1 MECVIN
7 VTLITFFIL
16 LLAFAILLLAYNFI
30 CDGKNCKPFT
40 IACQETEE
48 KEQIIVLLDNL
59 CEDGLWPFAYIF
71 SAILTG
77 LIFAC
82 LPFILTIKYFT
93 IIFLLSFLVFYS
105 IMAFFV
111 HHYVKPIK
119 THITKFIKNK

>member
-1 MECVIN
+1 MDCVIN
-7 VTLITFFIL
+7 VTLIFFFIL
-16 LLAFAILLLAYNFI
+16 LLIFAILLLAYNFI
-30 CDGKNCKPFT
+30 CDGHDCKPFT
-40 IACQETEE
+40 IACKE
-48 KEQIIVLLDNL
+48 KNEKDQILVLMDNL
-59 CEDGLWPFAYIF
+59 CEDGLWPFAYIA

-105 IMAFFV
+105 IIAFFV

-119 THITKFIKNK
+119 QHISKFIKS